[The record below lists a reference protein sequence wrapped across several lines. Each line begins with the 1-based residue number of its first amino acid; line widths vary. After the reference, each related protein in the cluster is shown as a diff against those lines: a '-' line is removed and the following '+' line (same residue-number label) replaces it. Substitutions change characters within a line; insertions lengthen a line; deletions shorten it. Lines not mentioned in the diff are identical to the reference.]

1 MKVNLIAPGWS
12 PKNIWG
18 QIKFKFP
25 PLSLTTLA
33 TFTPEDVEVV
43 ITDENVDEINF
54 EDGADLVAITTMT
67 PQANRAYQIADEFRR
82 RKVKIILGGFHPSTM
97 PEEALSHADAIV
109 VGEGE
114 GLWGRLIED
123 ARNLRLKR
131 VYRDRVP
138 LDLSK
143 LKPPRRDL
151 IRGKSYL
158 FTNTI
163 QVTRGCP
170 LRCEF
175 CSVTSLFGRSY
186 RTRPIQAVID
196 ELMELKRESI
206 FLFIVDDN
214 LIGNKV
220 YAERLFGA
228 MEPLKFKWASH
239 APLHL
244 VEDESLMK
252 LISQSGCFALFVGF
266 ETLSRENLS
275 LMGKPSNMKIPPRD
289 AVKKFHDHGIGVL
302 ASFILGYDHDT
313 KDSFKRILDFCN
325 ESRIDG
331 AIFPILTPYPG
342 TPLRKRLEREG
353 RILTDDWDMYDME
366 HVTFRPRGMSVDE
379 LKEGYEWLNAN
390 FLSWTSI
397 LKRIFKVHR
406 SIQIFGPMNIG
417 FRSAWKRR
425 NNPQPPLPFKH
436 IRLHK
441 HSRLGKDTRKF

>member
-1 MKVNLIAPGWS
+1 MDEGQMKVNLIVPGWS
-12 PKNIWG
+12 PGNIWG
-18 QIKFKFP
+18 QIRFKFP

-33 TFTPEDVEVV
+33 TFTPQDVEVE
-43 ITDENVDEINF
+43 ITDENLDEINF
-54 EDGADLVAITTMT
+54 EDCADLVGITTMT

-82 RKVKIILGGFHPSTM
+82 RKVKVILGGFHPSNM

-123 ARNLRLKR
+123 VRNLRLKR
-131 VYRDRVP
+131 VYKDRVP
-138 LDLSK
+138 VDLSK

-151 IRGKSYL
+151 IRGKGYL

-163 QVTRGCP
+163 QLTRGCP
-170 LRCEF
+170 FNCEF

-186 RTRPIQAVID
+186 RTRSIQAVIE
-196 ELMELKRESI
+196 ELAELKRESI

-214 LIGNKV
+214 LIGNKA
-220 YAERLFGA
+220 YAERLFEA

-244 VEDESLMK
+244 AEDESLMK
-252 LISQSGCFALFVGF
+252 LAHASGCIALFVGF
-266 ETLSRENLS
+266 ETLSQENLS
-275 LMGKPSNMKIPPRD
+275 LMGKPNNMKIPFRD
-289 AVKKFHDHGIGVL
+289 AVKRFHDHGIGVL

-325 ESRIDG
+325 TTRIDG

-342 TPLRKRLEREG
+342 SPLRKRLEGEG
-353 RILTDDWDMYDME
+353 RILTNDWDMYDME
-366 HVTFRPRGMSVDE
+366 HVTFRPRGMSADE
-379 LKEGYEWLNAN
+379 LREGHEWLNSN
-390 FLSWTSI
+390 FFSWSSI
-397 LKRIFKVHR
+397 LKRLLKVHR

-417 FRSAWKRR
+417 FRSAWRR
-425 NNPQPPLPFKH
+425 RQ
-436 IRLHK
+436 
-441 HSRLGKDTRKF
+441 

>member
-1 MKVNLIAPGWS
+1 MKVNLVVPGWS

-33 TFTPEDVEVV
+33 SFTPADVEVV
-43 ITDENVDEINF
+43 VTDENVEEITF
-54 EDGADLVAITTMT
+54 DDGPDLVGITTMT

-82 RKVKIILGGFHPSTM
+82 RGTKVILGGFHPSTM
-97 PEEALSHADAIV
+97 PHEALSHADAIV

-114 GLWGRLIED
+114 GSWRGLIED
-123 ARNLRLKR
+123 ARYLRLKR
-131 VYRDRVP
+131 IYKDRLP
-138 LDLSK
+138 LDLSQ
-143 LKPPRRDL
+143 LKPPRRDMV
-151 IRGKSYL
+151 RRKGYL

-170 LRCEF
+170 FRCEF
-175 CSVTSLFGRSY
+175 CSVTSLFGKGY

-196 ELMELKRESI
+196 ELTELKKESV

-214 LIGNKV
+214 LIGNRD
-220 YAERLFGA
+220 YAERLLVA
-228 MEPLKFKWASH
+228 MKPLRFKWASH

-244 VEDESLMK
+244 VEDDSLMRLVTK
-252 LISQSGCFALFVGF
+252 SGCFALFVGF
-266 ETLSRENLS
+266 ESLARENLS
-275 LMGKPSNMKIPPRD
+275 LMGKTANMKISPRD

-325 ESRIDG
+325 ETRIDG

-353 RILTDDWDMYDME
+353 RILTDNWDMYDME
-366 HVTFRPRGMSVDE
+366 HVTFRPKGMGVNE
-379 LKEGYEWLNAN
+379 LEEGHEWLNVN
-390 FLSWTSI
+390 FLSWGSI

-406 SIQIFGPMNIG
+406 SIQIFGPMNVG
-417 FRSAWKRR
+417 FRSAWRR
-425 NNPQPPLPFKH
+425 RQ
-436 IRLHK
+436 
-441 HSRLGKDTRKF
+441 